1 MKESNVQ
8 REQHP
13 SYSDRVLDVL
23 GAKQRKGP
31 LTRHGSTLLGRMLD
45 RHVARQTQ
53 GPQTAHRSRRACPT
67 RHEHGHSGEPRN
79 HQKDRANTSEQF
91 IIWVT
96 KHVWYRKCGSLT
108 TLSTC
113 QLWYNAKYQP
123 TSHHSLQWT
132 PPPHCVLPSCGRRA
146 RRGAATGAM
155 KQEVQ
160 TTAGQIIEHAGGH
173 HSDARKELRWSPF

>member
-1 MKESNVQ
+1 MSRGSNTY
-8 REQHP
+8 RTLIG
-13 SYSDRVLDVL
+13 VLNVL

-67 RHEHGHSGEPRN
+67 CHEHGHSGEPRN

-113 QLWYNAKYQP
+113 QLWYNAKYQQ

-132 PPPHCVLPSCGRRA
+132 LPTLCFTIVWQTRPSWRSDRCHETGSANHRGADHRA
-146 RRGAATGAM
+146 RWCP
-155 KQEVQ
+155 
-160 TTAGQIIEHAGGH
+160 
-173 HSDARKELRWSPF
+173 LF

>member
-1 MKESNVQ
+1 ML
-8 REQHP
+8 RG
-13 SYSDRVLDVL
+13 R
-23 GAKQRKGP
+23 RKGHKP
-31 LTRHGSTLLGRMLD
+31 PTGRD
-45 RHVARQTQ
+45 AHVRHVKN
-53 GPQTAHRSRRACPT
+53 TATAENLAIIRKIVLIL
-67 RHEHGHSGEPRN
+67 HSSSSSG
-79 HQKDRANTSEQF
+79 
-91 IIWVT
+91 VT

-113 QLWYNAKYQP
+113 QLWYNAKYQQ

-132 PPPHCVLPSCGRRA
+132 PPHCVLPSCGKRA